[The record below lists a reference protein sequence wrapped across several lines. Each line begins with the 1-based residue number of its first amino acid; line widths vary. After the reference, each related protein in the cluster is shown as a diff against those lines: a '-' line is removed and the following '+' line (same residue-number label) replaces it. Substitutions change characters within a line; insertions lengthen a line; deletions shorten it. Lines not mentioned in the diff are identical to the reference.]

1 VSNKIKWNASAFAA
15 LQKPAAYPTHTRQ
28 THCGGVSHYLY
39 AWEEDNQAKAASRA
53 AARRAKARIG
63 VKVFSWEMGQ

>member
-1 VSNKIKWNASAFAA
+1 MGNRIKWNASAFAA
-15 LQKPAAYPTHTRQ
+15 LQEPAAYPTCTREAADN
-28 THCGGVSHYLY
+28 VSHILH
-39 AWEEDNQAKAASRA
+39 AWEENKQAKAAKRT

>member
-1 VSNKIKWNASAFAA
+1 VIKWKASAFAA
-15 LQKPAAYPTHTRQ
+15 LETPAAYPKRTREAADD
-28 THCGGVSHYLY
+28 VSHILH
-39 AWEEDNQAKAASRA
+39 AWEENNQAKAASRA

>member
-1 VSNKIKWNASAFAA
+1 MIKWKASAFAA
-15 LQKPAAYPTHTRQ
+15 LQEPAAYPTCTREAADN
-28 THCGGVSHYLY
+28 VSHYLY
-39 AWEEDNQAKAASRA
+39 AADEAKQAKAASRA

>member
-1 VSNKIKWNASAFAA
+1 MIKWKASAFAA
-15 LQKPAAYPTHTRQ
+15 LETPAAYPKRTREAADD
-28 THCGGVSHYLY
+28 VSHILH
-39 AWEEDNQAKAASRA
+39 AWEENNQAKAASRA